1 MASDPA
7 TKRKLKE
14 ADIDPSGELTADRTG
29 ETESDR
35 SDVRGN
41 NQPRE
46 SAESPSRSQNR
57 EGRHDDSEKPPNAGH
72 EE

>member
-1 MASDPA
+1 MTSDPA

-29 ETESDR
+29 ETESDG

-46 SAESPSRSQNR
+46 SVESPSRSQNR
-57 EGRHDDSEKPPNAGH
+57 AGRDRDSEKPPKTGH